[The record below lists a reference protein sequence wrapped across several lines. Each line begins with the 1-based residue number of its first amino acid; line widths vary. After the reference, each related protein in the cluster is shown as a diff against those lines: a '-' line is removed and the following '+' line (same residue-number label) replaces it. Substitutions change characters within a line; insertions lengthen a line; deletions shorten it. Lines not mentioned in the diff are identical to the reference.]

1 MQAKVVFRGVV
12 FKLGRRIVFFWG
24 IISHASLFKVARL
37 WHSSQPVLL
46 AQLLLRTTHLFIGN
60 SSSTM
65 MVSQFQLSAVSEL
78 QRPIYF

>member
-12 FKLGRRIVFFWG
+12 FKLGRGIVFFWG

-46 AQLLLRTTHLFIGN
+46 AQLLLRTTRLFIGK

-65 MVSQFQLSAVSEL
+65 MISQFRLSAVSGL
-78 QRPIYF
+78 RNSSI

>member
-24 IISHASLFKVARL
+24 IISHASLFKVTRL

-46 AQLLLRTTHLFIGN
+46 AQLLLRTTRLFIGN

-65 MVSQFQLSAVSEL
+65 MVSQFRPSAVSGL
-78 QRPIYF
+78 RNSSI